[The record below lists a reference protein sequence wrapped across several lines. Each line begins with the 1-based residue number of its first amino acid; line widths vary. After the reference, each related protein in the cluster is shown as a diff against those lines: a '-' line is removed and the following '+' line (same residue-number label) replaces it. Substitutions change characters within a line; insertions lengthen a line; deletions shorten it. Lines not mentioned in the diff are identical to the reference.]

1 MSLGYKIDVLAELK
15 KRGYNTSRIRNENI
29 LSEGVLQSLRMK
41 KPISW
46 KNIAKLCELLDCEP
60 GDILMRVEAK

>member
-15 KRGYNTSRIRNENI
+15 ERGYNTYRIRNENI

-46 KNIAKLCELLDCEP
+46 KNIAKLCDLLDCEP

>member
-1 MSLGYKIDVLAELK
+1 MPLGYKIDVLAELK
-15 KRGYNTSRIRNENI
+15 EQGYNTSRIRNENI

-46 KNIAKLCELLDCEP
+46 KNIAKLCDLLDCEP

>member
-15 KRGYNTSRIRNENI
+15 KLGYNTSRIRNENI

-46 KNIAKLCELLDCEP
+46 KNISKLCDLLDCEP

>member
-15 KRGYNTSRIRNENI
+15 ERGYNTSRIRNENI

-46 KNIAKLCELLDCEP
+46 KNIAKLCDLLDCEP

>member
-46 KNIAKLCELLDCEP
+46 KNIAKLCDLLDCEP